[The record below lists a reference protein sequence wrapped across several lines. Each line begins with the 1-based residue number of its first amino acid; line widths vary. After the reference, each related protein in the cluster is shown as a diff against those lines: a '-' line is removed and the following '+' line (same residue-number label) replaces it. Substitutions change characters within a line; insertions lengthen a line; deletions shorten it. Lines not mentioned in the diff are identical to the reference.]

1 MIRSIS
7 SPIENHLI
15 DSTFVGLSPKQEAFE
30 NCALGM
36 FGYMTDLG
44 TVEEKTEETIE
55 AEADNIHTL
64 LFKFLDEFL
73 FLFCAEPFFIARR
86 VEITEFDLE
95 NFKIKAKGYGETFDL
110 DKHPQVGEP
119 CSRRPH

>member
-1 MIRSIS
+1 
-7 SPIENHLI
+7 
-15 DSTFVGLSPKQEAFE
+15 
-30 NCALGM
+30 M

-86 VEITEFDLE
+86 VEITEIDLE

-110 DKHPQVGEP
+110 DKHPQVRNRFHLVRKS
-119 CSRRPH
+119 SRFHFVRRSSVIRRDLMFKQNFKFESLNPNL